1 MKEKYLI
8 SDICDVGSSKRIYL
22 SEYQDTGI
30 PFYRGKEIIEKDSNR
45 DISNELFIS
54 QERYNEIKEKFGAP
68 KVGDILMTA
77 VGTIGVSWY
86 VDESSFYFKDGNLIW
101 FKNFKED
108 IINSR
113 YLYYIFKSKVFI
125 EKIKNISIGSTQK
138 ALTIEQVKKIK
149 IEFPE
154 ISIQNRIVK
163 ILDNINNKIK
173 LNNEINN
180 NLQELINKT
189 FIEYFVNYNIDNV
202 KLEFVES
209 DIGLIPKGWS
219 IGILSDIVEFSN
231 GYGFD
236 SKKMLDK
243 NENETFSVFK
253 MGNINIGGG
262 INKSKTKSWMKK
274 EDCEGLD
281 KFIAKKGDILMCMTD
296 MKNSGNPLLG
306 HTALIDKDN
315 EFVINQRVGIL
326 RCTKGISYEYVYT
339 LSNLD
344 FFISDLRSRANSGV
358 QVNLTTT
365 GICNTQI
372 LIPDKDCIDKFNKI
386 AKPLY
391 EKKFNIMQQNETVE
405 QLRDTLLPKLMNG
418 EIDLDNIE
426 I

>member
-1 MKEKYLI
+1 MKLKKYKL
-8 SDICDVGSSKRIYL
+8 SDLLATKTQGVNTTTD
-22 SEYQDTGI
+22 
-30 PFYRGKEIIEKDSNR
+30 N
-45 DISNELFIS
+45 
-54 QERYNEIKEKFGAP
+54 IK
-68 KVGDILMTA
+68 
-77 VGTIGVSWY
+77 Y
-86 VDESSFYFKDGNLIW
+86 VDNGIR
-101 FKNFKED
+101 
-108 IINSR
+108 IIQA
-113 YLYYIFKSKVFI
+113 
-125 EKIKNISIGSTQK
+125 KNISKYEYTFDNENYVSDKTYLKMKENHKLHNGEVLFTNIGSQLGNSVVYDSEEPAIITWNVLK
-138 ALTIEQVKKIK
+138 LIPNHLINNYFLCYYLNYRSNYIKTLNSSSTMPFVSGQVLLNM
-149 IEFPE
+149 ECE
-154 ISIQNRIVK
+154 IPDLPAQEKIVK
-163 ILDNINNKIK
+163 IVKTINDKIK
-173 LNNEINN
+173 LNNQINN

-391 EKKFNIMQQNETVE
+391 EKKFNIMQQNETLE
-405 QLRDTLLPKLMNG
+405 QLRDTLLPRLMNG
-418 EIDLDNIE
+418 EIDLDKIE